1 MSNEIQR
8 LYFGSQVSP
17 VAPISG
23 TFDLIFEGQTAPS
36 LDYNGSAATMQT
48 AMEALSTVGSGNIL
62 VSGTANG
69 YTLEFRGSLANT
81 NVSLVT
87 ATSSLFQAASVHAL
101 ALTQTGAADSNSDT
115 SISPSYTDGDEFT
128 YAQLTLTFSPTPN
141 AGTWSFGG
149 NTYSYSDSA
158 PFVSGW
164 STNGSAQSGTVT
176 AQAQSFGSQSQP
188 SYDRGSL
195 AYSVPGS
202 TTQYSVTPGDATA
215 GAFEMSLNGA
225 GVSNIPYNA
234 TQVQFNTALDNA
246 GIAYTVT
253 GSDGGPWT
261 LTSDAN
267 QAPNGGDSLSTYSSD
282 PLRKSLGIEI
292 VTTQAGEPESGGGG
306 HARRII
312 ISKQLAE
319 EIGLLPRRK
328 G

>member
-8 LYFGSQVSP
+8 LYFGSQSSP

-23 TFDLIFEGQTAPS
+23 TFDLIFDGQTAPS

-48 AMEALSTVGSGNIL
+48 ALESLSTVGSGNIL
-62 VSGTANG
+62 VSSTANG
-69 YTLEFRGSLANT
+69 YTLEFRSALANT
-81 NVSLVT
+81 NVALMT
-87 ATSSLFQAASVHAL
+87 ATSSLFQAASVPVL

-128 YAQLTLTFSPTPN
+128 YAQLTLTFSPQPN
-141 AGTWSFGG
+141 SGTWSFGG

-158 PFVSGW
+158 PTVTGW

-176 AQAQSFGSQSQP
+176 AQAQSFGSQPQP

-195 AYSVPGS
+195 VYSVPGS

-215 GAFEMSLNGA
+215 GAFEMSLNGSGA
-225 GVSNIPYNA
+225 SNIPYNA
-234 TQVQFNTALDNA
+234 TQAQFNTALDNA
-246 GIAYTVT
+246 SIAYTVT

-282 PLRKSLGIEI
+282 PLRKSCSIEI
-292 VTTQAGEPESGGGG
+292 VTTQVGESSDRAHPHFILFSYED
-306 HARRII
+306 AKR
-312 ISKQLAE
+312 L
-319 EIGLLPRRK
+319 GLI
-328 G
+328 